1 MTTRRLAVALAT
13 AAVAAGVPAGGG
25 AVAAEGATP
34 VLRIELNRLED
45 QNGACRAYMVFENR
59 GTAILDPLELDLVLF
74 DHDGV
79 IARRLAVQ
87 GGPLPAGK
95 TLVRAF
101 DLAGMACDRLG
112 RVLLNE
118 ILSCGAGSAAQ
129 DCLGAAE
136 LAHRTG
142 IPFTD

>member
-1 MTTRRLAVALAT
+1 MMTRALAVALAVSPL
-13 AAVAAGVPAGGG
+13 ASGPVI
-25 AVAAEGATP
+25 AAEAAAP
-34 VLRIELNRLED
+34 PLRIELNRLED

-59 GTAILDPLELDLVLF
+59 GTDALDALELDLVLF
-74 DHDGV
+74 DRDGV
-79 IARRLAVQ
+79 IARRIAVQ
-87 GGPLPAGK
+87 GGPLPAEK

-101 DLAGMACDRLG
+101 DVAGMTCDGLG

-118 ILSCGAGSAAQ
+118 ILSCGAGRAGR

-142 IPFTD
+142 ISFND